1 MSHGEFLRQH
11 SEDPELAS
19 HIMHDY
25 READLDVK
33 TRAML
38 DYAYKLTKEPES
50 VHQVDFDHLKEVG
63 LSEDEILSTVL
74 ITCAFNFM
82 TRLADGLGVEPA
94 EGRQEWVEEWL
105 MGPAREQAW
114 LLNPKT

>member
-1 MSHGEFLRQH
+1 MAHGEFLRQH

-19 HIMHDY
+19 HVMHDY
-25 READLDVK
+25 RNADLDPQ

-38 DYAYKLTKEPES
+38 DYAFKLTKEPES
-50 VHQVDFDHLKEVG
+50 VHNDDFEGLKEVG
-63 LSEDEILSTVL
+63 LTEDQILATVL
-74 ITCAFNFM
+74 ITCVFAFM

-105 MGPAREQAW
+105 TGPARDQEC
-114 LLNPKT
+114 LLQPKK

>member
-25 READLDVK
+25 RNAGLDEK
-33 TRAML
+33 NTAML
-38 DYAYKLTKEPES
+38 DYAYKLTKDPES
-50 VHQVDFDHLKEVG
+50 VRQVDFNRLKEAG
-63 LSEDEILSTVL
+63 LSEEEILSTVL
-74 ITCAFNFM
+74 ITCAFNFT

-94 EGRQEWVEEWL
+94 EGRQERVEEWL
-105 MGPAREQAW
+105 TGPARDQKW
-114 LLNPKT
+114 LMNPKQ

>member
-1 MSHGEFLRQH
+1 MAHGEFLRQH

-19 HIMHDY
+19 HAMHDY
-25 READLDVK
+25 RKGNWDAK

-38 DYAYKLTKEPES
+38 DYASHLTRNPQS
-50 VHQVDFDHLKEVG
+50 VKKADYEGLKDSG
-63 LSEDEILSTVL
+63 LTEDEILATVL
-74 ITCAFNFM
+74 ITCVFNFM

-105 MGPAREQAW
+105 VGPARDQEW
-114 LLNPKT
+114 LLNPKS